1 MNYQQTF
8 ATALF
13 DPAQPCPAGL
23 TAWNGSDPARRFG
36 VYRNNVIV
44 SLVDALADTFAVT
57 QELVGVQFFRA
68 MAREFAGTNPPT
80 SPLLAFYGD
89 TFPDFIEH
97 FPPAT
102 GLPYLADVARIEH
115 LRVHAYHAADLEPVH
130 AETIAAALAEVADL
144 PHLRLAIHPA
154 VGVLDS
160 IAAVFWK
167 SGQTKIEGFAADF
180 VTGEYTFGWPR
191 LSDSAV
197 ALFQDEYMRPLIP
210 PELAA
215 PMAAFAEH
223 LFPVLLLLGLAT
235 RFSPF
240 ALLVMT
246 LTIQIFVYPDAYPTH
261 GVWAA
266 VLLFLV
272 ARGGGAISVDHL
284 LVRRFSTQPPRM
296 P

>member
-1 MNYQQTF
+1 MNYQQTS

-23 TAWNGSDPARRFG
+23 IAWNGSDPARRFG

-154 VGVLDS
+154 VGVHALTVPPH
-160 IAAVFWK
+160 APLAHGLTCLWCHRCRTLC
-167 SGQTKIEGFAADF
+167 QT
-180 VTGEYTFGWPR
+180 T
-191 LSDSAV
+191 
-197 ALFQDEYMRPLIP
+197 
-210 PELAA
+210 
-215 PMAAFAEH
+215 
-223 LFPVLLLLGLAT
+223 
-235 RFSPF
+235 
-240 ALLVMT
+240 T
-246 LTIQIFVYPDAYPTH
+246 LHKVVPQ
-261 GVWAA
+261 
-266 VLLFLV
+266 
-272 ARGGGAISVDHL
+272 GGGHDAG
-284 LVRRFSTQPPRM
+284 
-296 P
+296 